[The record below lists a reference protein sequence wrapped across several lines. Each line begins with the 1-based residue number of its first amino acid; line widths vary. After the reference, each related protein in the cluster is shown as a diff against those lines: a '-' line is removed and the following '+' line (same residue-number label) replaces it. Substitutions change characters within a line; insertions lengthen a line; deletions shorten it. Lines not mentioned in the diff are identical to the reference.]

1 MFELAKVRV
10 EVNAIIP
17 FFNLP
22 STKGGYIKPWDYK
35 QRKHL
40 VIYFF
45 RGADCAECRETLQKF
60 AENYG
65 EYMRLNAEVLAIGRD
80 TLDNLIELTASMRL
94 PYPVLSDEN
103 GEIADRY
110 TYIEPE
116 TKGPVPSIFVAD
128 KFGSLEEEW
137 IVGEEKELPG
147 QDELLSLLTLFE
159 LRCPE

>member
-1 MFELAKVRV
+1 MAKVKV
-10 EVNAIIP
+10 DINTIIP

-45 RGADCAECRETLQKF
+45 RGVDCAECKGTLQKF

-65 EYMRLNAEVLAIGRD
+65 EYMRLNAEVLAIGKD
-80 TLDNLIELTASMRL
+80 DLDSLIEITASMRL
-94 PYPVLSDEN
+94 PYPVLSDGDGGVAN
-103 GEIADRY
+103 RY
-110 TYIEPE
+110 TYIDPE

-137 IVGEEKELPG
+137 IVNDEKDLPS
-147 QDELLSLLTLFE
+147 QDELLSLLELFE

>member
-1 MFELAKVRV
+1 MAKVKV
-10 EVNAIIP
+10 DIDSIIP

-22 STKGGYIKPWDYK
+22 STKGGYVKPWDYK

-45 RGADCAECRETLQKF
+45 RGADCAECKNTLRKF
-60 AENYG
+60 ADNYS
-65 EYMRLNAEVLAIGRD
+65 EYMRLSTEVLTIGKD
-80 TLDNLIELTASMRL
+80 DLDSLIGLTDSMRL
-94 PYPVLSDEN
+94 PYPVLSDKN
-103 GEIADRY
+103 GEAASRY
-110 TYIEPE
+110 TYISPE

-137 IVGEEKELPG
+137 IVNEEKELPG
-147 QDELLSLLTLFE
+147 QDELLSLLGLFE